1 MSKKNRR
8 NAEQFEFDENLREL
22 KPMSPI
28 STPPS
33 PESRPVSTFK
43 PMRKDSGSLYAA
55 LQRQSSPIQANF
67 TRPRRT
73 SPKKN
78 TPKIIELKIDNDRYK
93 SIPQISSIR
102 EKLMSLAELADKT
115 KKRTQKVKSM
125 SESIKL
131 TLHKLNPY
139 FDFIQNYISSQRREI
154 ESKIQQLMDKSQN
167 PRIDQSEHERLNKEI
182 ALLKERLAST
192 EVSYKVYQD
201 ILNDIPSDIDKIRDI
216 INTDERDLDSK
227 IDSLHVMLQELG
239 TEIKSRLRNA
249 LPQDIHSEFD
259 RVHIRRGGGG
269 GVKKRSS
276 ASKRSK
282 NKRSKNKRSKKR
294 YLTKRR

>member
-1 MSKKNRR
+1 M
-8 NAEQFEFDENLREL
+8 
-22 KPMSPI
+22 
-28 STPPS
+28 
-33 PESRPVSTFK
+33 
-43 PMRKDSGSLYAA
+43 
-55 LQRQSSPIQANF
+55 
-67 TRPRRT
+67 
-73 SPKKN
+73 
-78 TPKIIELKIDNDRYK
+78 K
-93 SIPQISSIR
+93 SI
-102 EKLMSLAELADKT
+102 
-115 KKRTQKVKSM
+115 

-167 PRIDQSEHERLNKEI
+167 PRIDQIEHERLHKEI

-192 EVSYKVYQD
+192 ELSYKVYQD

-227 IDSLHVMLQELG
+227 IDSLHVMFQELG

-282 NKRSKNKRSKKR
+282 NKRSKKR

>member
-1 MSKKNRR
+1 MSKKNSRR
-8 NAEQFEFDENLREL
+8 NAEQFEFDELSGEL

-28 STPPS
+28 STP
-33 PESRPVSTFK
+33 ESRLELKSNATRK
-43 PMRKDSGSLYAA
+43 GKDSLFAA
-55 LQRQSSPIQANF
+55 LQNISPSIQAKF
-67 TRPRRT
+67 TKSRL
-73 SPKKN
+73 SPPKSTKN
-78 TPKIIELKIDNDRYK
+78 KLELKIDNDRYK

-125 SESIKL
+125 SESIKI

-282 NKRSKNKRSKKR
+282 NKRSNKR

>member
-1 MSKKNRR
+1 MSKKNSRR
-8 NAEQFEFDENLREL
+8 NAEQFEFDPLSGEL
-22 KPMSPI
+22 KPISPI
-28 STPPS
+28 STPES
-33 PESRPVSTFK
+33 PESRLELKSNAT
-43 PMRKDSGSLYAA
+43 RKDQGSLAAA
-55 LQRQSSPIQANF
+55 LQNVSPSIQAKF
-67 TRPRRT
+67 TKSRL
-73 SPKKN
+73 SPPKSTKN
-78 TPKIIELKIDNDRYK
+78 KLELKIDNDRYK

-125 SESIKL
+125 SESIRL

-154 ESKIQQLMDKSQN
+154 ESKIQQLMVKSQN

-182 ALLKERLAST
+182 AVLKERLAST

-201 ILNDIPSDIDKIRDI
+201 ILNDIPNDIDKIRDI

-259 RVHIRRGGGG
+259 RIRSGSRGGA
-269 GVKKRSS
+269 KKRSS
-276 ASKRSK
+276 ASKRS
-282 NKRSKNKRSKKR
+282 KRSKNKRSKKR